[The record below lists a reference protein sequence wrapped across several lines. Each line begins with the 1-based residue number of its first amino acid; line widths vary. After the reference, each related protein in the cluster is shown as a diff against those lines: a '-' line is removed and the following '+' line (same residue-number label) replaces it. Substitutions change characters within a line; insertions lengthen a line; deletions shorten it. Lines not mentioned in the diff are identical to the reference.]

1 MTRLVITAHTEQGD
15 VIEYDSSKA
24 ETLTV
29 EKKATK
35 KKKSKRK
42 KQKDVVHEDD
52 HQEKQT

>member
-24 ETLTV
+24 ETLTG
-29 EKKATK
+29 EKKSTQK
-35 KKKSKRK
+35 KGKRK
-42 KQKDVVHEDD
+42 KQKDVAHEDD

>member
-24 ETLTV
+24 ETPTV
-29 EKKATK
+29 EKAT